1 MLFFYHA
8 SACIPASLLNGKTRQ
23 ATEVTCL
30 EDPLISTRVES
41 EHILI
46 TIIRRSVNNTRIAA
60 GCEDILN
67 DELGKTY
74 LGRLEFFTS
83 HVFSSFINQSKYHV
97 YPMLTLF
104 FIIFP
109 YFGKVNRKMMF
120 VGKSHHQ

>member
-83 HVFSSFINQSKYHV
+83 HVFFLLHKSIEIPCISHAYAVFYYI
-97 YPMLTLF
+97 P
-104 FIIFP
+104 IFWESQQ
-109 YFGKVNRKMMF
+109 KNDVCR
-120 VGKSHHQ
+120 

>member
-1 MLFFYHA
+1 MLFFCHA

-97 YPMLTLF
+97 YPMLTF
-104 FIIFP
+104 FYYIPIFWESQQ
-109 YFGKVNRKMMF
+109 KNDVCR
-120 VGKSHHQ
+120 

>member
-60 GCEDILN
+60 GSEDILN

-104 FIIFP
+104 IIFP